1 MRAFRNQIS
10 DHFEAL
16 LHRQGGSFMIEVI
29 FSTLVVGMVSAA
41 VLTGVTGSV
50 KTASK
55 NRERSIAAQ
64 LAEQDQER
72 MRSYKATQLDG
83 YSATT
88 TKTVRGIPYTVQS
101 TTSWYFD
108 SSGTKSCTSDTTRA
122 SYLKLVSTVTP
133 QRAGT
138 GPPVTMTSLLTPPN
152 GTFSEDKG
160 SLAVLVT
167 DRNGAPRPN
176 LTVNVTGGSASQSD
190 TTNDMG
196 CANFF
201 YLPVGSPAT
210 TYTVT
215 VSAPGLVDRTGSPSP
230 SVQTGVVGGQQT
242 LTTIELDVPVT
253 VNVNFDTK
261 VGTNASQPGR
271 NQYVRLGS
279 SGLAAPGYLSANS
292 ASYPTTDNS
301 FTFTSLYP
309 FTSGYSAWGGNCT
322 KNDPTQWGD
331 TAASATVAPG
341 GGPYTISA
349 RLPAINIQVKR
360 GTTSAGATVYNA
372 ATVRVTPTD
381 SGCTATYPTQTSSGT
396 GPSGTSG
403 ALPRPG
409 YPYGN
414 YTVCASDGTKKVS
427 TSIANSAAAGTDANT
442 GTTAIDPTV
451 LWINTS
457 SGGTSGTC

>member
-1 MRAFRNQIS
+1 MRAFSHLITDR
-10 DHFEAL
+10 FRGLARGE
-16 LHRQGGSFMIEVI
+16 GGAFLIEVI

-41 VLTGVTGSV
+41 VLTGVSGSV
-50 KTASK
+50 KTAAH
-55 NRERSIAAQ
+55 NRERSVAAQ

-83 YSATT
+83 YSNTT
-88 TKTVRGIPYTVQS
+88 TKTVRGIPYTVAS

-108 SSGTKSCTSDTTRA
+108 SSGTKSCTSDTTSA

-138 GPPVTMTSLLTPPN
+138 GAPVTMTSLLTPPN

-160 SLAVLVT
+160 SLAVLVV

-176 LTVNVTGGSASQSD
+176 LTVNVTGSSVSQSD
-190 TTNDMG
+190 TTNAAG

-201 YLPVGSPAT
+201 YLPVGSPAI

-215 VSAPGLVDRTGSPSP
+215 VSAPGLVDRTGDPSP
-230 SVQTGVVGGQQT
+230 SISTGVVGGQQT
-242 LTTIELDVPVT
+242 LTTMELDVPVAI
-253 VNVNFDTK
+253 NVNFNTK
-261 VGTNASQPGR
+261 VGSAAPQSDR

-279 SGLAAPGYLSANS
+279 SGLAAPGYLSANTT
-292 ASYPTTDNS
+292 SYPTTDNTFS
-301 FTFTSLYP
+301 FTSLYP

-349 RLPAINIQVKR
+349 RVPAINIQVKR
-360 GTTSAGATVYNA
+360 GTTSTNATVYSS

-381 SGCTATYPTQTSSGT
+381 SGCSATYPTQTSNGT
-396 GPSGTSG
+396 GPTGTSG
-403 ALPRPG
+403 ALPKPG

-414 YTVCASDGTKKVS
+414 YTVCASDGSKKVT
-427 TSIANSAAAGTDANT
+427 TSIANGKAAGTDSNT
-442 GTTAIDPTV
+442 GTNAIDPTV

-457 SGGTSGTC
+457 SGGTSGSC